1 MLTSARPL
9 RWLIA
14 AALSLA
20 LVGCSSGAPATATDP
35 GADSQP
41 TRVVKTDQGDVTIP
55 ADAKRIVVLNFALA
69 GYLYALDV
77 PVLATIPEDAD
88 AKEGVYSPLWAEDA
102 EADGTTFL
110 PWSADGFGI
119 EAILA
124 LEPDLIIG
132 GGQGFPLAQAVRAY
146 DQLTAIAPTVLVGN
160 GLRSWQDQFSFLAE
174 QVFDRDDRYAEL
186 VAGYEKRVAEV
197 KAKITPPPG
206 PVGYLSYTG
215 KQTLFGIV
223 EDFGLP
229 QELASV
235 GLEPAPFFAD
245 NAFETYGGAGDMFE
259 ISPEL
264 IDRAVTMPTV
274 FVMGFNA
281 ETVDLEVLKKDPIY
295 ARLNAFKGDHAY
307 QLPYWALRA
316 DYHETMAQL
325 DDIEAKFS

>member
-1 MLTSARPL
+1 MPRFTPSF
-9 RWLIA
+9 RWLLA

-20 LVGCSSGAPATATDP
+20 LVGCAAAGPEPAAE
-35 GADSQP
+35 SQP
-41 TRVVKTDQGDVTIP
+41 TRVVATDQGDVTIP
-55 ADAKRIVVLNFALA
+55 ADAQRIVVLNFALA

-77 PVLATIPEDAD
+77 PVLATVSEDAD
-88 AKEGVYSPLWAEDA
+88 TKEGTYSPLWAEDA
-102 EADGTTFL
+102 KADGTTFL

-132 GGQGFPLAQAVRAY
+132 GGQGFPLALAVKAY
-146 DQLTAIAPTVLVGN
+146 DQLSTIAPTVLVGN

-174 QVFDRDDRYAEL
+174 QVFDRPDRYAEL
-186 VAGYEKRVAEV
+186 VAGYEARAAEV
-197 KAKITPPPG
+197 RTKITPPPG

-215 KQTLFGIV
+215 RQTVFGIV

-229 QELASV
+229 QELAKV

-245 NAFETYGGAGDMFE
+245 NDFETYGGAGDMFE

-264 IDRAVTMPTV
+264 IDQAVTMPTV

-281 ETVDLEVLKKDPIY
+281 ETVDLEALKKDPIY
-295 ARLNAFKGDHAY
+295 ARLTAFKGGHAY
-307 QLPYWALRA
+307 HLPYWALRA
-316 DYHETMAQL
+316 DYHETMALL
-325 DDIEAKFS
+325 DEIETQFG